1 MFRYF
6 LSLLL
11 AFIVVCMPTPVWSA
25 ELVKVGAYP
34 FLPFV
39 DKTGG
44 LTADLVQAINAFQ
57 KEYRFQIVSTSAN
70 RRYRDMADGSFS
82 VVFFENIK
90 WGWDPL
96 LVDASKV
103 FLQGDGEVYVAH
115 SQSGRGQEYFKPLE
129 DKQILGVV
137 GYHYGFANF
146 EADPALLTKKYRIT
160 FSPDNEVSLR
170 NLLAH
175 RGDVAVITK
184 SYLKSYLMKDP
195 QAAAKLL
202 VSDHYDQTYAHT
214 VLVKKGSKP
223 TAHEIDTLF
232 AKMEAAG
239 VLKALWSRYG
249 LESQTLP

>member
-1 MFRYF
+1 MHKFL

-11 AFIVVCMPTPVWSA
+11 VMACCPMRAGST
-25 ELVKVGAYP
+25 ELVSVGVYP

-57 KEYRFQIVSTSAN
+57 KEYQFRLVNTSAN
-70 RRYRDMADGSFS
+70 RRYRDMANGAFS
-82 VVFFENIK
+82 VIFFENIK
-90 WGWDPL
+90 WGWDPK

-103 FLQGDGEVYVAH
+103 FLQGDGEVYVAN
-115 SQSGRGQEYFKPLE
+115 SKAGRGQEYFKTLD

-146 EADPALLTKKYRIT
+146 EADSVILTKKFRIT

-170 NLLAH
+170 NLLAE

-184 SYLKSYLMKDP
+184 SYLKSYLVKDP
-195 QAAAKLL
+195 HVSAKLL
-202 VSDHYDQTYAHT
+202 VSDQYDQTYAHT
-214 VLVKKGSKP
+214 VLVKKGTKP
-223 TAHEIDTLF
+223 TAQDLDTLL

-239 VLKALWSRYG
+239 VLKALWSRHG
-249 LESQTLP
+249 LDN